1 MTKASPLHLIDR
13 LQFPWLTASIVIVAA
28 STGKDK
34 SNKIAVLKQLK
45 QIKVYDLKIHRVYFY
60 SKLFKWPNPMAQP
73 RYCSSMQ
80 HVSACNYNSC
90 LGITNNPL

>member
-60 SKLFKWPNPMAQP
+60 SKLFKWPNLGMVQA
-73 RYCSSMQ
+73 CSTS
-80 HVSACNYNSC
+80 V
-90 LGITNNPL
+90 LVIIIRV